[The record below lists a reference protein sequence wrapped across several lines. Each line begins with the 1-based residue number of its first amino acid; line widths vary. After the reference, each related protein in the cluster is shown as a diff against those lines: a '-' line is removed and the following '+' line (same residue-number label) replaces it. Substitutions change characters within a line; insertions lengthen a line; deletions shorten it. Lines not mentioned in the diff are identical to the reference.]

1 MITLIK
7 KEVRELL
14 SKSALMFF
22 ALMALMFVFLGQT
35 LSSTIEDSAVKPV
48 IGIVDRDGS
57 FYSAIVAGTVET
69 AAELVYSGL
78 DETDALVA
86 VEARSGAAVLT
97 IPEGFQAAIESGEQ
111 AQIHVLWLM
120 QGAGVIDSIPTGSVQ
135 AVLQAA
141 TQALSSFLIEQHTQM
156 DADIILSPISTHHN
170 TLFKGRMI
178 EGATP
183 GVVSGMLSMRT
194 MFIPVIIM
202 MLIVMGS
209 SSVISSMGLEKENR
223 TLETLLTLPV
233 KRSHIVISKI
243 VGSGIVGIFMGAI
256 YMVGFVSYF
265 NAIGGQAGSL
275 ADYGFSLNIIDYLLI
290 ALSLFGALL
299 SALCGAIILGLFASN
314 YRSAQTLTYPLI
326 GLAMISM
333 LMTMMLDF
341 ATLSLPLKTL
351 VFLIPFTHP
360 MIAMKELLT
369 GNYLL
374 VAAGVVYC
382 FAVTAALVIIAT
394 RIFTTDRVVLGMTF
408 KRRKGAGVSQ

>member
-35 LSSTIEDSAVKPV
+35 ISSTIEDSTVKPV
-48 IGIVDRDGS
+48 LGIIDRDS
-57 FYSAIVAGTVET
+57 SSYSSIVAGTIES
-69 AAELVYSGL
+69 AAELAYSGQ
-78 DETDALVA
+78 DEADALVE
-86 VEARSGAAVLT
+86 VEARGGTAVLT
-97 IPEGFQAAIESGEQ
+97 IPEGFQAAIDSGQQ
-111 AQIHVLWLM
+111 AEIHVLWLM

-135 AVLQAA
+135 AVLQAGI
-141 TQALSSFLIEQHTQM
+141 QSLSAYLVEQHTPLDGDM
-156 DADIILSPISTHHN
+156 ILSPVASSHD
-170 TLFKGRMI
+170 TLFKGRVI

-183 GVVSGMLSMRT
+183 GVVSSVLSMRT

-202 MLIVMGS
+202 MLIIMGS

-243 VGSGIVGIFMGAI
+243 VGSGIVGIVMGAI

-265 NAIGGQAGSL
+265 NSIGSQAGSL
-275 ADYGFSLNIIDYLLI
+275 ADYGFSLNMVDYLLI

-374 VAAGVVYC
+374 VIAGAAYC
-382 FAVTAALVIIAT
+382 FAVTAVLVVFAT
-394 RIFTTDRVVLGMTF
+394 RIFNTDRVVLGMTF
-408 KRRKGAGVSQ
+408 RRRKNRAVSR